1 MVGGSKTGVWGP
13 SPPRRT
19 ISPWAV
25 LLSGAAAASL
35 AFGAEVPAAHRGIL
49 AAALV
54 AALALVAWRQPGTAA
69 TLTLLFLPFLALIR
83 RLLISDS
90 GWSSFDPLLLVGPLM
105 AVVLVHRL
113 VLAERRPIAPDR
125 TSMLVLALIA
135 LSVAE
140 VLNPDGGGA
149 SIGAVGL
156 LFLAAPL
163 LWFFVGREVGSE
175 GRLQGLLTAV
185 VVVAAPIGLYGLLQG
200 QLGMPSWDRA
210 WLALNTGYQAL
221 NVGTAAIRP
230 FATFS
235 SFSEYS
241 RWLAVAMVIAV
252 AFAMHRRP
260 RLLWAMPLVVPALVL
275 SAVRESAVLGIL
287 GLIAMAGLRTRR
299 AGRAT
304 VIVLVSVAVLLAGG
318 KVFGGALTG
327 AASQSG
333 NALLAHQVAGLVDPT
348 STDQSTSTLGIHWKL
363 ALSGIEQGFTH
374 PLGQG
379 PGAVNIASQQLTGA
393 AQPTDIT
400 EIDVSDAFVA
410 LGLLGGGLFLA
421 LLWTAFRRV
430 AANYV
435 ARPTAA
441 GLAAFGILVAELG
454 QWLSGGDYALTPLLW
469 FVLGWAT
476 RPQRPAPVRPRAS
489 PVFRL
494 PRRPPRPRSAPPRGP
509 WQPGGSVAALAR
521 PGTRSLRR
529 EGVQMVSFNGL
540 GLLASVVSGVVL
552 ARVLGAE
559 GRGAVSAV
567 LVGPALTTVVFA
579 MGCSPAAA
587 YHFARHPR
595 DGARLFSTWLALLA
609 PLTLIGA
616 VALYA
621 VLPVLL
627 GAQSAS
633 TVSIARWAVLA
644 VPIGPLSELVD
655 GMLLGDHDFRAYNLL
670 NFAQLALLAGGYAL
684 LASIGSLSVVG
695 ALIVNAISGG
705 LCLIVGGA
713 RVLRRVGFARPNL
726 ELARSTFWYGLRA
739 HGTNT
744 GAVANERLDLLL
756 VPAFVGAASVG
767 LYSVAS
773 SISWIVISL
782 AGACYALVLPVAVRQ
797 GADGHRAVLASLWA
811 TLLLA
816 TLLALG
822 LLVGAGTAIR
832 VVYGAGFAGALTPLL
847 VLLPGSVLYAGT
859 RVLWSGLYAL
869 ERPGVAA
876 LAQIPGV
883 LITLVGLAVLLPRIG
898 IDGAALV
905 SSVAYTVLFAVS
917 LLLYRRTAHLR
928 WAQIADPTALRA
940 TVRGLRTLRST

>member
-1 MVGGSKTGVWGP
+1 VVG
-13 SPPRRT
+13 RERT
-19 ISPWAV
+19 IGPWAV
-25 LLSGAAAASL
+25 VLSGAAAASL
-35 AFGAEVPAAHRGIL
+35 AAGAGLPAAHRAVL
-49 AAALV
+49 AAMLV
-54 AALALVAWRQPGTAA
+54 AALALLAWRVPGTAA

-113 VLAERRPIAPDR
+113 VIAERRPLAPDR
-125 TSMLVLALIA
+125 TSMLVVALIA

-140 VLNPDGGGA
+140 VFNPLGGGA

-156 LFLAAPL
+156 MFLTAPL

-175 GRLQGLLTAV
+175 TRLRGLFTAV
-185 VVVAAPIGLYGLLQG
+185 VVIAVPIGIYGLLQG
-200 QLGMPSWDRA
+200 ESGMPSWDRA
-210 WLALNTGYQAL
+210 WLALNTSYQAL
-221 NVGTAAIRP
+221 NVGTVAIRP

-260 RLLWAMPLVVPALVL
+260 RLLWALPLVVPALVL
-275 SAVRESAVLGIL
+275 SAVRESAVLGLL

-299 AGRAT
+299 AGRGMA
-304 VIVLVSVAVLLAGG
+304 IVLVSIALLLIGG
-318 KVFGGALTG
+318 KVFGSALTG
-327 AASQSG
+327 TASQSG
-333 NALLAHQVAGLVDPT
+333 NALLAHQVAGLVNPT
-348 STDQSTSTLGIHWKL
+348 STNESTSTLGVHWKL
-363 ALSGIEQGFTH
+363 AVSGIAQGFTR

-379 PGAVNIASQQLTGA
+379 PGAVNIASQQLTGSS
-393 AQPTDIT
+393 QPTTST

-410 LGLLGGGLFLA
+410 LGLVGGCLFLA

-430 AANYV
+430 ARNY
-435 ARPTAA
+435 ATRPSAV

-476 RPQRPAPVRPRAS
+476 RPQRA
-489 PVFRL
+489 
-494 PRRPPRPRSAPPRGP
+494 APPRRLP
-509 WQPGGSVAALAR
+509 SRGSWLTGWRPPMLGTRPRERSPAGVALGAQSRPAL
-521 PGTRSLRR
+521 RSLRR
-529 EGVQMVSFNGL
+529 DSVQMISFNGL

-552 ARVLGAE
+552 ARALGVD

-567 LVGPALTTVVFA
+567 LVGPSLTTVVFA

-587 YHFARHPR
+587 YHFARHPA
-595 DGARLFSTWLALLA
+595 DGSRLFSTWLVMLV
-609 PLTLIGA
+609 PLIVIGS

-621 VLPVLL
+621 LLPVLL
-627 GAQSAS
+627 AAQSAS
-633 TVSIARWAVLA
+633 TISIARWAVLC
-644 VPIGPLSELVD
+644 VPIGPLSELVY
-655 GMLLGDHDFRAYNLL
+655 GMLLGDHDFQSYNVLR
-670 NFAQLALLAGGYAL
+670 FAQLAILALGYVLLALTGHL
-684 LASIGSLSVVG
+684 TVVG
-695 ALIVNAISGG
+695 ALIVNGVSGG
-705 LCLIVGGA
+705 VSLVIGGA
-713 RVLRRVGFARPNL
+713 RVLRRVGLARPSL
-726 ELARSTFWYGLRA
+726 ALARSTFWYGLRA

-773 SISWIVISL
+773 SISWIVIAL
-782 AGACYALVLPVAVRQ
+782 ASACYALVLPVAIRQ
-797 GADGHRAVLASLWA
+797 GAGGHRTVLASLWA

-822 LLVGAGTAIR
+822 LLLTAGPAIAL
-832 VVYGAGFAGALTPLL
+832 VYGAGFNAAVTPLL

-859 RVLWSGLYAL
+859 RVLWSGLYSVN
-869 ERPGVAA
+869 RPGLAA

-883 LITLVGLAVLLPRIG
+883 VITVAGLAVLLPRIG

-905 SSVAYTVLFAVS
+905 SSVAYTVLFATS
-917 LLLYRRTAHLR
+917 LVMYRRAAKLT
-928 WAQIADPTALRA
+928 WAQVADLAALRDIA
-940 TVRGLRTLRST
+940 LRLRRLRSA